1 MYIIHVY
8 VNLILTIY
16 DRPSHTS
23 QRIDK
28 FFGHSRNRH
37 KNRRDNHGQYSVKWS
52 VIIKILHRHRLV
64 RWVHTDFQIFYPVE
78 LNWGRYYS
86 VKTFV
91 PIPQMYKMPK
101 S

>member
-1 MYIIHVY
+1 M
-8 VNLILTIY
+8 T
-16 DRPSHTS
+16 DR
-23 QRIDK
+23 
-28 FFGHSRNRH
+28 HSRVNGKTNFSDTTVCNRH
-37 KNRRDNHGQYSVKWS
+37 KNRRDNLSTVLIS
-52 VIIKILHRHRLV
+52 AIIKILHRHRSV

-86 VKTFV
+86 VKTFA